1 MHIGHG
7 GILGGLLSGAG
18 VGNDLCRIEQELAAT
33 DAGAEGLQL
42 ATGHQVADGA
52 VGHAEHEGS
61 VSGGHEER
69 ARWRLRRGRR
79 GGKNGGG
86 GRHKKERLQRL
97 NYSTGEQKSDAMGA
111 GYDTISGK
119 RGKMGKS
126 GKIGKRGK
134 SGSGGV
140 TNAPG
145 GAMLYANEAHSIAN
159 EQRKAHHH

>member
-1 MHIGHG
+1 MHVGHG

-33 DAGAEGLQL
+33 DAGAECLQL
-42 ATGHQVADGA
+42 PTGYQVADGA

-61 VSGGHEER
+61 VSGSHEER

-97 NYSTGEQKSDAMGA
+97 NYSTGEQKSDALGA
-111 GYDTISGK
+111 GYDTI
-119 RGKMGKS
+119 
-126 GKIGKRGK
+126 
-134 SGSGGV
+134 
-140 TNAPG
+140 
-145 GAMLYANEAHSIAN
+145 
-159 EQRKAHHH
+159 